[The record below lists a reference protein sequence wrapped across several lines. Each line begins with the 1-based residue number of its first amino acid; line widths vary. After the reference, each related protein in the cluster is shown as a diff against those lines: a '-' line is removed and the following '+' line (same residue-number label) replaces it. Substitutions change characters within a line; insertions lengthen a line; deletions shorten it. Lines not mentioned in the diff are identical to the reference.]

1 MESFLKIVAEDLY
14 NRVDGDFTDIAI
26 IFPNKRASLFF
37 NEHIASIS
45 EKPLWSPSYLSI
57 QELFH
62 ELSEY
67 QSGDQIKMVCELYK
81 IYVSLKESNESL
93 DDFYTWGEMMIS
105 DFDDVDKNL
114 VDSEKLFSNLRDLK
128 DLEDIHYLDEEQE
141 EAIKEF
147 FKNFSIEKRTELKD
161 KFISMWNILGKIY
174 TQFKSRLESLNIAY
188 EGMLYRNAIEKLDIS
203 KLRYKNYVF
212 IGFNVLNKVENKL
225 FSILQENGKATFYWD
240 YDKYYMNGA
249 FYEAGEAIKK
259 NLIRFPSSLDENL
272 FDNMS
277 KPKEINIIS
286 SPTENGQVRYLPT
299 WIKNNL
305 TESQKETAVVLCNET
320 LLQPVIHSI
329 PEEVEHV
336 NITMGFPLS
345 QTPIF
350 SFITSYLELQ
360 LKGYNQSNGKYL
372 YNNVIDILKHPYT
385 RELSS
390 CAEELEK
397 ELTEKNRFYPLPSEL
412 RKDDFLNQLFI
423 PQPNNEKLCESLNL
437 ILQLISTLY
446 KGKDNETDAFNQ
458 LYIESLFQSYT
469 IVSRF
474 RTLIEDGDLK
484 VKSETFRRLFI
495 KVLSATNIPFH
506 GEPAIGMQIMG
517 VLETRNLDF
526 KHLIML
532 SVNEGQLPKAGMS
545 ASYIPYNLKKA
556 FSMTTIENK
565 MTLYAYYFYRLIQ
578 RAEKIT
584 LLYNTATDGLNKGE
598 YSRFILQLLIDSKN
612 EINRYSLQAGQ
623 TPKVNSPI
631 IIEKSNDIMKRLQE
645 KFDIRVDKKNNNA
658 RFSPSALNAYLD
670 CSLKFYYKYVVGL
683 KSKDE
688 ITTDIDPS
696 KFGTI
701 FHYVAENIYNDLSKK
716 NKVISKDEIENL
728 LKDEIRLYK
737 YVDDA
742 FKEKFFQ
749 VKKDEKPEYNGLQL
763 INSEVIK
770 RYIKQLL
777 KKDVMYAPFT
787 YGGSETRIKENIDIN
802 TSKGTIKSSFG
813 GIIDRMDI
821 KDDTLRIVDYKTGGD
836 AETLNNIE
844 SLFTK
849 EKKRSHYIF
858 QTFLYAAI
866 MCRQQSHKVAP
877 SLLYIHRAAS
887 KDYSPIIKMGEARKE
902 KEEIMDFSIL
912 EEEFREH
919 LRILLE
925 EIFNQQIPFEQTEI
939 EDFCEYC
946 DFKQLC
952 QKG

>member
-225 FSILQENGKATFYWD
+225 FSIIQENGKATFYWD

-259 NLIRFPSSLDENL
+259 NLIRFSSSLDENL

-397 ELTEKNRFYPLPSEL
+397 ELTEKNRFYPLPNEL